1 VGQSQEPSGKRSH
14 PRLYNIWTRPGI
26 GKVLV
31 VEPDPDIARMLEVRL
46 AREGHEVL
54 IADTGK
60 LAITTS
66 EQEVI
71 DVALVDKNVADA
83 NAFEIIQQLKNMQKP
98 FEALLMSVDPSP
110 ELLVK
115 ALDHG
120 AFDLVVKPFTNLK
133 IVTAKLKNAVSKVRA
148 ERDRDELAHM
158 LAAQTQDLAAR
169 EIEAERAG
177 PQGDKELPPEE
188 ELPVG
193 LDLDDMSG
201 TDPLTGLPNRKAAED
216 RFRKETARALRY
228 DRPLCVALGSID
240 ELETVIDRF
249 GAEVADGV
257 LRGIATMFSGMIRD
271 VDFCARRQGGEFFF
285 IFPETAKDSG
295 FIVVD
300 RIRQALSQTSF
311 SEVVGKDT
319 GGFRLTASFG
329 VAGLPTDTMNA
340 DLLKDAAENALA
352 AARQSGDRCVMFDS
366 SMARRP

>member
-1 VGQSQEPSGKRSH
+1 VGQSQESGKRTH

-26 GKVLV
+26 GKIVV

-54 IADTGK
+54 VADTGK
-60 LAITTS
+60 AALVHS

-71 DVALVDKNVADA
+71 DVALIDKNIADMTV
-83 NAFEIIQQLKNMQKP
+83 FELLEQLKNAHKP
-98 FEALLMSVDPSP
+98 FEGILMSVDPSP
-110 ELLVK
+110 DVLVK
-115 ALDHG
+115 ALEHG
-120 AFDLVVKPFTNLK
+120 AFDVVVKPFTNLK
-133 IVTAKLKNAVSKVRA
+133 IVTAKLRNAISKVRA

-177 PQGDKELPPEE
+177 PVGSTPPPEE
-188 ELPVG
+188 EFPAG
-193 LDLDDMSG
+193 FDLDGISG
-201 TDPLTGLPNRKAAED
+201 TDPLTGLPNRKAADD

-228 DRPLCVALGSID
+228 DRPLCIALGSID
-240 ELETVIDRF
+240 DLESVIDRF
-249 GAEVADGV
+249 GAEVSDGV
-257 LRGIATMFSGMIRD
+257 LRGIASMFSGMIRD

-300 RIRQALSQTSF
+300 RIRQALSQTAF
-311 SEVVGKDT
+311 AEAVGKDS
-319 GGFRLTASFG
+319 GGFKLTASFG

-340 DLLKDAAENALA
+340 DLLRDAAEHALA
-352 AARQSGDRCVMFDS
+352 NARQSGDRVVMFEPA
-366 SMARRP
+366 MNRRP